1 MDVLNFISHYKNA
14 SHTYNTRQFY
24 SALGDFGMY
33 TRAGFSLVFNSAIHI
48 VYMYIILF
56 NLHNNS
62 AKSSSITPYFK
73 DG

>member
-1 MDVLNFISHYKNA
+1 MFLILQVIINVH
-14 SHTYNTRQFY
+14 HTLITLTSSIQPYVILAYMNESYMY
-24 SALGDFGMY
+24 S
-33 TRAGFSLVFNSAIHI
+33 SAIHI

-56 NLHNNS
+56 NLYDDF